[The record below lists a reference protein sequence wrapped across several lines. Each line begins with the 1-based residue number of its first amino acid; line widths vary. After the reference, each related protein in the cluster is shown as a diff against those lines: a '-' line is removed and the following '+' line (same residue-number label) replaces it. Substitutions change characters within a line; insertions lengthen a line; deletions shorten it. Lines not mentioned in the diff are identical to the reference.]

1 MAKHDGIE
9 GILRSRRFP
18 GIVSATP
25 SHLFEYDQKAKMPI
39 VKGLGGDNRNAAQY
53 ERDRG
58 AVLDAKDKHGRK
70 QRRDAKL
77 APGRD
82 GRTRYVGSV
91 CLREYAALKRQT
103 GDKHIWRNPKAALK
117 RIGRLVD

>member
-1 MAKHDGIE
+1 MARRNGIE
-9 GILRSRRFP
+9 EILRSRRFP

-25 SHLFEYDQKAKMPI
+25 SHQFEYRQDAKMPI
-39 VKGLGGDNRNAAQY
+39 VRGLGGDPRNAEQY
-53 ERDRG
+53 ERDRA
-58 AVLDAKDKHGRK
+58 AVLAEKDRVGR
-70 QRRDAKL
+70 QQHRDAKI
-77 APGRD
+77 ARPRD

-91 CLREYAALKRQT
+91 CFREYEALKRQT